1 MEINERLDNL
11 KLYAAELI
19 ERLKYKEVK
28 SNDGNRTPQR

>member
-1 MEINERLDNL
+1 MKMKKIDFL

-28 SNDGNRTPQR
+28 SNDDSRTPQR